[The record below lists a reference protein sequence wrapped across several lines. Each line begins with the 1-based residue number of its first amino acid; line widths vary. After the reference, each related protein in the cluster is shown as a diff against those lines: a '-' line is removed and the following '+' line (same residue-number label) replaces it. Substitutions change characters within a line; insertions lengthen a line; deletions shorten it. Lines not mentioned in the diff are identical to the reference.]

1 MKKILSIAALAATIS
16 IVCLSCTSNKNIG
29 QSTANKTISMAVFTS
44 SNYNAEI
51 YEGTT
56 AGLSV
61 TVKKL
66 QNDSEVVVLE
76 KSFPSMPLQFFPA
89 AVNAFKDSIQIAGVK
104 NEEALQV
111 SYVLTY
117 NSNGN
122 IIQMQGDEV
131 ITGMQSGGALSIN
144 I

>member
-1 MKKILSIAALAATIS
+1 
-16 IVCLSCTSNKNIG
+16 
-29 QSTANKTISMAVFTS
+29 MAVFTS